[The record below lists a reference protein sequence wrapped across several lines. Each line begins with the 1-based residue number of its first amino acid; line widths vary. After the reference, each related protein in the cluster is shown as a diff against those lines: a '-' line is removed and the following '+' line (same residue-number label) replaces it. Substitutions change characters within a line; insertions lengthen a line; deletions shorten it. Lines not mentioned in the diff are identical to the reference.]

1 LYKSDSIDEPDHANN
16 IDTLENDGDDITRQ
30 TKIKLNENNIYQN
43 VKLKPGQFYEIVI
56 RNDDE
61 RAVLTWDYESN
72 REILFTVYE
81 TTDADINEVSNGKL
95 FIEL

>member
-1 LYKSDSIDEPDHANN
+1 MYKSDSIDEPDHANN
-16 IDTLENDGDDITRQ
+16 CDALENDGDDITRK

-43 VKLKPGQFYEIVI
+43 VKIKPGQFYELVI

-72 REILFTVYE
+72 REILFTIYE
-81 TTDADINEVSNGKL
+81 TTNADINEVSNGK
-95 FIEL
+95 